1 MEYKTEAKSKHIKT
15 VLLIVFFY
23 IPMSVFCIWVL
34 HSKMSQNF
42 DAQKAS
48 ELQTLIDNKCK
59 QTEII
64 QPEQPFLPTAE
75 TRYRYTCKNGKAFT
89 LITDYKQLAIADN

>member
-1 MEYKTEAKSKHIKT
+1 MEHKPVVKTNPKKMF
-15 VLLIVFFY
+15 LLIVLVY
-23 IPMSVFCIWVL
+23 IPISVFGIWGVY
-34 HSKMSQNF
+34 STMNRNF
-42 DAQKAS
+42 DVQKAS

-89 LITDYKQLAIADN
+89 LITDYKQLAIAEN